1 MKKPGENNIII
12 GDYPGTPEESLML
25 IIGVKDNYFK
35 YKMTERERKQI
46 LAGLEY
52 IGLLKGRL
60 K

>member
-52 IGLLKGRL
+52 IGLLKGM
-60 K
+60 KK

>member
-1 MKKPGENNIII
+1 MIIVGKLNIII
-12 GDYPGTPEESLML
+12 GDYPGSLDESLML

-52 IGLLKGRL
+52 IGLLKGM
-60 K
+60 KK